1 MVNFGLAKEIYGM
14 SPWFVDQETLPS
26 LLSILDNNLKLELPE
41 VKYNT
46 PGIVF
51 LNETKVVDRPY
62 GTRWN
67 PGQLDNSEKFT
78 GIGVINLSGPITL
91 SGGMSSVG
99 MEELS
104 FLMQKMAADERIVS
118 FVVLANSG
126 GGSASAVEVMAE
138 TITMINQVKPVY
150 GLIKKGGLA
159 ASACYGIL
167 SACREIYSESPM
179 NMVGS
184 AGTMIQFE
192 GRKANSEQAGKK
204 HIRLYATKSTA
215 KNKEFEEVL
224 NNDNYELIISN
235 LLDPMNENFLNL
247 IQTNRPALKGTG
259 FDDGRCIFAKDA
271 VGTFIDGIKSF
282 AEVVAI
288 AENTDQTF
296 TPASGLNSINN
307 QVMTADELKQ
317 KHPET
322 YNAIFQSGLQSGV
335 KAEKSRVS
343 AWMAHADADLNTVKE
358 GVKGEEE
365 ISAGTREELLIKS
378 FRMNHV
384 KNLETDST
392 GPVNTPESGG
402 APEQSDEEKELAA
415 FNAKID
421 NLL

>member
-1 MVNFGLAKEIYGM
+1 M

-26 LLSILDNNLKLELPE
+26 LLSILDNDLKLELPE

-51 LNETKVVDRPY
+51 LNETRIIDKPY
-62 GTRWN
+62 GNDWIK
-67 PGQLDNSEKFT
+67 GQLDNQDKFT

-91 SGGMSSVG
+91 SGGMSSIG
-99 MEELS
+99 MEQLS
-104 FLMQKMAADERIVS
+104 LLMRKMAADSRIVS
-118 FVVLANSG
+118 FIVLANSG
-126 GGSASAVEVMAE
+126 GGSASAVEIMAE
-138 TITMINQVKPVY
+138 TIKAIDQIKPVY
-150 GLIKKGGLA
+150 GVIKKGGMA

-167 SACREIYSESPM
+167 SACREIYAEAGMS
-179 NMVGS
+179 MVGS

-192 GRKANSEQAGKK
+192 GRKANSESPDGRK

-224 NNDNYELIISN
+224 NKDNYELIISN

-259 FDDGRCIFAKDA
+259 FDDGRCIFAKEA
-271 VGTFIDGIKSF
+271 VGTFIDGIKTF
-282 AEVVAI
+282 AEVVEI
-288 AENTDQTF
+288 AEQTGQTF
-296 TPASGLNSINN
+296 TPASGQNSINN
-307 QVMTADELKQ
+307 QVMTVDELKQ

-322 YNAIFQSGLQSGV
+322 YNTIFNNGIQSGV
-335 KAEKSRVS
+335 KQEKSRVS

-378 FRMNHV
+378 FRMDHV
-384 KNLETDST
+384 KNLEKDSAKDIKT
-392 GPVNTPESGG
+392 QESG
-402 APEQSDEEKELAA
+402 ADPALSAEEKELAD
-415 FNAKID
+415 FNAK
-421 NLL
+421 LEEVL

>member
-1 MVNFGLAKEIYGM
+1 MIDFGLAREIYGM

-26 LLSILDNNLKLELPE
+26 LLSILDNKVKLELPE

-46 PGIVF
+46 PNIIF
-51 LNETKVVDRPY
+51 LNETRLVDRPY
-62 GTRWN
+62 GNRWM
-67 PGQLDNSEKFT
+67 PGQLDNSDKFT
-78 GIGVINLSGPITL
+78 GIGIINLSGPITL
-91 SGGMSSVG
+91 SGGASSIG
-99 MEELS
+99 MEQLS
-104 FLMQKMAADERIVS
+104 LLMQKMAADERIVS
-118 FVVLANSG
+118 FIVLANSG

-138 TITMINQVKPVY
+138 TIAKINQVKPVY
-150 GLIKKGGLA
+150 GVIKKGGMA

-167 SACREIYSESPM
+167 SACREIYAESGM
-179 NMVGS
+179 SMVGS

-192 GRKANSEQAGKK
+192 GRAANSEQDGKK

-282 AEVVAI
+282 AEVVEI
-288 AENTDQTF
+288 AEQTDSTF
-296 TPASGLNSINN
+296 TPASGQNSINN
-307 QVMTADELKQ
+307 QVMTVDELKS

-322 YNAIFQSGLQSGV
+322 YNAIFNSGLEAGV
-335 KAEKSRVS
+335 KQEKSRVA
-343 AWMAHADADLNTVKE
+343 AWMAHADADLNTVRE
-358 GVKGEEE
+358 GVKGDEE

-378 FRMNHV
+378 YKSTHV
-384 KNLETDST
+384 KNLEQDST
-392 GPVNTPESGG
+392 KEINTPESGSQ
-402 APEQSDEEKELAA
+402 PEQTAEEKELAE
-415 FNAKID
+415 FNAKLD
-421 NLL
+421 EVL

>member
-1 MVNFGLAKEIYGM
+1 M

-26 LLSILDNNLKLELPE
+26 LLSILDNNIKLELPE

-46 PGIVF
+46 PGIF
-51 LNETKVVDRPY
+51 ILNETRVIDRPY
-62 GTRWN
+62 GNDWVK
-67 PGQLDNSEKFT
+67 GQLENQDKFT

-91 SGGMSSVG
+91 SGGASSLG
-99 MEELS
+99 MEQLS
-104 FLMQKMAADERIVS
+104 LIMQKMAADERIVS
-118 FVVLANSG
+118 FIVLANSG

-138 TITMINQVKPVY
+138 TIKKIDQVKPVY
-150 GLIKKGGLA
+150 GVIKKGGMA

-167 SACREIYSESPM
+167 SSCREIYAESGM
-179 NMVGS
+179 SMVGS

-192 GRKANSEQAGKK
+192 GRAANSEHEGKK

-224 NNDNYELIISN
+224 NKDNYELIISN

-247 IQTNRPALKGTG
+247 IQTNRPVLQGTG
-259 FDDGRCIFAKDA
+259 FDDGRCIFAKEA

-282 AEVVAI
+282 AEVVEI
-288 AENTDQTF
+288 AEQTDQTF
-296 TPASGLNSINN
+296 TPASGQNSINN
-307 QVMTADELKQ
+307 QVMTVDELKQ

-322 YNAIFQSGLQSGV
+322 YNAIFNSGLQAGV

-378 FRMNHV
+378 FKMGHV
-384 KNLETDST
+384 KNLEQDSAQEI
-392 GPVNTPESGG
+392 VTPESTST
-402 APEQSDEEKELAA
+402 PEKSEDDKELEAL
-415 FNAKID
+415 NAIID
-421 NLL
+421 QQL